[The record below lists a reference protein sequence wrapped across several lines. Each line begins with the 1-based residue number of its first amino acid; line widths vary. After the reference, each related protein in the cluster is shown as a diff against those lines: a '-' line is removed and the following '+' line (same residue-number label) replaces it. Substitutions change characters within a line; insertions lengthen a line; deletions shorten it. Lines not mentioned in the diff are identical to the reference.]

1 MAAEEGL
8 GLVRSRRPAV
18 SGILRRSALLAPILW
33 GITGTAAH
41 SQSLPVHLGGRV
53 IAEQDGAYSFG
64 WPGVYFESRFRGTGV
79 RVRFEAPMEH
89 MRLVIDGKER
99 AVFRSAGR
107 VDASF
112 DQLAAGEHVVRLEKL
127 TESQQGGGRFLGFH
141 PLAGSQP
148 LPPRPRARQIEF
160 IGDSYTVGYGNTSA
174 TRDCTS
180 EEVHDTTDTQ
190 QAFGPLV
197 ARRLDADYRVNAYSG
212 FGIVRNYD
220 GGSPG
225 LSLPVLYERLKPDD
239 AARLERKG
247 GHWRPQLI
255 VVNLGTNDFSTPVKA
270 GERWRDREALASDY
284 RRRYAEFVL
293 SLHRRQ
299 PQARFILMGSEEF
312 HDQLKQVAASLA
324 GELPGRVVT
333 LRFAGLDKA
342 GCHYH
347 PSLADNRLLAG
358 LVEAEI
364 DRLAAW

>member
-1 MAAEEGL
+1 MSGLVQPFWLIAPL
-8 GLVRSRRPAV
+8 GLCVAAAAPQ
-18 SGILRRSALLAPILW
+18 SA
-33 GITGTAAH
+33 
-41 SQSLPVHLGGRV
+41 SLPVHVGGRV
-53 IAEQDGAYSFG
+53 IAEPQGGYSFG
-64 WPGVYFESRFRGTGV
+64 WPGVYFEGRFRGTGL
-79 RVRFEAPMEH
+79 RVRFEAPNEH
-89 MRLVIDGKER
+89 MRLLIDGKER
-99 AVFRSAGR
+99 AVFLSAGR

-112 DQLAAGEHVVRLEKL
+112 DRLAPGEHVVRLEKM
-127 TESQQGGGRFLGFH
+127 TESQQGGGRFLGFYA
-141 PLAGSQP
+141 LAGSQP

-197 ARRLDADYRVNAYSG
+197 ARRLDADYTVNAYSG

-220 GGSPG
+220 GGSPE
-225 LSLPVLYERLKPDD
+225 LSLPAIYERLKPDD
-239 AARLERKG
+239 AAKSDRADA
-247 GHWRPQLI
+247 HWRPQVI

-284 RRRYAEFVL
+284 RRRYAEFVR
-293 SLHRRQ
+293 SLHRRH
-299 PQARFILMGSEEF
+299 PRARFILMGSEEF
-312 HDQLKQVAASLA
+312 HDQVAQVAASLA
-324 GELPGRVVT
+324 GELSGRVVT

-364 DRLAAW
+364 NRLIAW